1 MRPDPAPFD
10 PTVVVPVYNH
20 AAQALKMV
28 ARIRDQGLPC
38 IVVDDGSDG
47 DNAARLAPL
56 AADPGVT
63 LMRQPRNLG
72 KGAAVMAGMRAAA
85 AQGRSHVVQIDADG
99 QHDPDD
105 IGAFVDA
112 ARARPQAVICGVPR
126 YDASVP
132 TGRLIGRYIT
142 HFWVW
147 VNTLSLTITD
157 SMCGFRLYPL
167 AATIAQLDERPPGA
181 RMDFDTEMLVLLYW
195 RGVPI
200 VNRPTPVSYP
210 PGGISHFRMGRD
222 NWRISC
228 MHARLFFGMLRRAPM
243 LLARKAQAR

>member
-1 MRPDPAPFD
+1 MPTEPAPFD
-10 PTVVVPVYNH
+10 AAIVMPVYNH
-20 AAQALKMV
+20 AAQALGMIE
-28 ARIRDQGLPC
+28 RIRAQGLPC
-38 IVVDDGSDG
+38 IVIDDGSDRE
-47 DNAARLAPL
+47 NAARLDTL
-56 AADPGVT
+56 AADAGVF

-99 QHDPDD
+99 QHDPDE
-105 IGAFVDA
+105 IGAFLDS
-112 ARARPQAVICGVPR
+112 ARGHPDAVICGVPR

-132 TGRLIGRYIT
+132 TARLVGRYIT

-147 VNTLSLTITD
+147 VHTLSFTITD

-167 AATIAQLDERPPGA
+167 RATIAQLDERPPGA

-195 RGVPI
+195 RGVAI
-200 VNRPTPVSYP
+200 VNRSTPVSYP
-210 PGGISHFRMGRD
+210 PGGVSHFRMWRD

-228 MHARLFFGMLRRAPM
+228 MHARLFFGMLRRAPA
-243 LLARKAQAR
+243 LLARRAAAG